1 MKTKLHPT
9 PLEGVL
15 VVEVGYFEDER
26 GFLIETWN
34 QKSFRE
40 AGLDASFVQ
49 ANHSRSLGNVVR
61 GIHYQDTTAPA
72 AKLVR
77 CTRGSIFDVAVDLRA
92 SSATFGQWFGIEL
105 SAQNKKQLWVPEGF
119 GHGFATVSD
128 VAEVQYLQTGFYTPS
143 AEGGIMWNDP
153 EVGIEWPVGN
163 PVLSRRDQCHPS
175 LAEHRKNPAFR

>member
-9 PLEGVL
+9 PMEGL
-15 VVEVGYFEDER
+15 MVVEVEYFEDER
-26 GFLIETWN
+26 GFLIEAWN

-40 AGLDASFVQ
+40 AGLDVSFVQ

-77 CTRGSIFDVAVDLRA
+77 CTLGSIFDVAVDLRV
-92 SSATFGQWFGIEL
+92 SSPTFGRWFGIEL
-105 SAQNKKQLWVPEGF
+105 TGENKKQLWVPAGF
-119 GHGFATVSD
+119 GHGFATVSA
-128 VAEVQYLQTGFYTPS
+128 VAEVQYLQTGLYTAS

-153 EVGIEWPVGN
+153 DLGIEWPVLN
-163 PVLSRRDQCHPS
+163 PVLSMRDQGHPG
-175 LAEHRKNPAFR
+175 LAEYRQDPAFR